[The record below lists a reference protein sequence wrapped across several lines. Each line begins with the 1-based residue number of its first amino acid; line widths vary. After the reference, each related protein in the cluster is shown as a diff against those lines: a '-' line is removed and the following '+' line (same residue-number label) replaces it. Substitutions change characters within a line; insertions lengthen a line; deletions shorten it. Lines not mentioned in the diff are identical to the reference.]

1 MNVIEKRKQA
11 ERQERIDRILKAG
24 RKLFLKKGYLGA
36 TVRDIARAAEMSTGV
51 IYLYFEGKDDIYG
64 RICEEAFHIL
74 IKLLR
79 EASTRG
85 KTTMERLDAIARAYV
100 KFYTDFPDYFDILSF
115 RDMGFKKVGLP
126 DELLEKLD
134 QLSAQSLSILNDV
147 VRNGIEEE
155 IIDHRGES
163 WEMTFALW
171 AVIEGL
177 ISIHKRGYMDTFGL
191 QLEELLNHNL
201 RIILKGILVK

>member
-1 MNVIEKRKQA
+1 MSVIEKRKQA
-11 ERQERIDRILKAG
+11 ERQERIERILKAG
-24 RKLFLKKGYLGA
+24 RKLFLEKGYLGA

-51 IYLYFEGKDDIYG
+51 IYFYFEGKDDIYG
-64 RICEEAFHIL
+64 RICEEAFHLL
-74 IKLLR
+74 IKLLE
-79 EASTRG
+79 EASASG
-85 KTTMERLDAIARAYV
+85 KTTMERLDAIARAYL
-100 KFYTDFPDYFDILSF
+100 KFYTDFPDYFDILTF

-134 QLSAQSLSILNDV
+134 KLSAQSLSILDEV
-147 VRNGIEEE
+147 VGKGIGEG
-155 IIDHRGES
+155 IIVHRGES

-177 ISIHKRGYMDTFGL
+177 ISIHKRGYMDAFGMN
-191 QLEELLNHNL
+191 LEELLNHNL